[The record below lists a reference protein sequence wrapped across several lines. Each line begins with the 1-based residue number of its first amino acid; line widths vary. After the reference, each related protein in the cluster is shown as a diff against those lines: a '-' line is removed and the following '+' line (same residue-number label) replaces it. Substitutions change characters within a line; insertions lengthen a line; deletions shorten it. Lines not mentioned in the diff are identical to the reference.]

1 MKAIEDFNEEI
12 LERIIV
18 EDLNDLNQ
26 EKDSLNPA
34 TAQHHPIELE
44 KSSKPD
50 KGDICKRIP
59 DGMEFIIETGI
70 QEHKEDHLKIEV

>member
-34 TAQHHPIELE
+34 TA
-44 KSSKPD
+44 
-50 KGDICKRIP
+50 
-59 DGMEFIIETGI
+59 
-70 QEHKEDHLKIEV
+70 